1 MVASLLRVLHSG
13 IQNTRLMP
21 PAKQPRI
28 TMYTKVFTRAGR
40 FTTQFVRLDF
50 DTKPTFGTAATL
62 TIPRN
67 GHLVS
72 RLYLVTTMPDIKTQ
86 QAKAKA
92 RCDVSGLTFLGPK
105 FGWTNSLGHA
115 LISEASIEIGGSRI
129 ERLDGRLLEVLDE
142 FYTPLEKTTLMNDI
156 LPRKQNGFKVGCF
169 GGLEDNQF
177 PLTTAVTPLPFWFSC
192 GDPGAFLPIDAI
204 QADSTILKINFAP
217 LANAYV
223 SSQQRTP
230 LQPNSSVAGDAY
242 PPILDSPFYF
252 QGGTTPV
259 FGLNGNPNTSVNA
272 TAVPGIRMPNILRLG
287 DTYVLAEYVYLDK
300 PEANRFRLADLQIP
314 IAQHY
319 PFEPTDTQTLPQVTI
334 PLKVPNPTRNL
345 FFYLQRFEAQRY
357 NAPFLATRDISGAG
371 TGVPWWPDASG
382 LSVTDLGDI
391 APAFSTRDSEP
402 LQTIRLVYEGKLVRF
417 FTESPSIFRSLLPS
431 YEMRKSPWI
440 NRYYY
445 TLAFGLDHGL
455 LPPSTPSG
463 EANLDKMLS
472 IDLQLGLTPDT
483 GSVNPN
489 AVQRYFVYVW
499 AETYNIFRVYGGRA
513 GLMFGY

>member
-28 TMYTKVFTRAGR
+28 TMYTKVFSRAGR

-50 DTKPTFGTAATL
+50 DTRPTFGTAATL
-62 TIPRN
+62 TIPRK

-86 QAKAKA
+86 QARAKA
-92 RCDVSGLTFLGPK
+92 RCDASGLTFLGPE

-115 LISEASIEIGGSRI
+115 LLTEASIEIGGSRI
-129 ERLDGRLLEVLDE
+129 ERLDGRLLEVMDE

-156 LPRKQNGFKVGCF
+156 LPRKQNGFKVGSI
-169 GGLEDNQF
+169 GGLLDTQS
-177 PLTTAVTPLPFWFSC
+177 LLATAVTPLPFWFSC

-204 QADSTILKINFAP
+204 QADNTVLKINFAP
-217 LANAYV
+217 VANVYV

-230 LQPNSSVAGDAY
+230 TQPNSSVAGDSY
-242 PPILDSPFYF
+242 VPIVNSPFYYD
-252 QGGTTPV
+252 GGTTLV
-259 FGLNGNPNTSVNA
+259 YGLTGDPTVGTLA
-272 TAVPGIRMPNILRLG
+272 TQVPGIRMPSTLQLG
-287 DTYVLAEYVYLDK
+287 DTYILAEYVYLDK

-319 PFEPTDTQTLPQVTI
+319 PFDPVDTQTLPQINI

-345 FFYLQRFEAQRY
+345 FFYLSRFEALRY

-382 LSVTDLGDI
+382 LNVIELGDL

-402 LQTIRLVYEGKLVRF
+402 IQHLRLMYEGRLIRF

-431 YEMRKSPWI
+431 FEMRKSPWI

-463 EANLDKMLS
+463 EGNLDKMLS